1 MSDRRVDVFFYGL
14 FMDADKLRKAD
25 IEPAEPRRAQVAG
38 FALRIGQRATLVPSD
53 GSRAY
58 GMLYAL
64 THRDLERLYA
74 AAGLEQYHA
83 EAVLAEIPGGGTAPA
98 LCYNLS
104 EAPAPEERNA
114 DYASRLRQVLE
125 KLNFPADYIAS
136 IG

>member
-14 FMDADKLRKAD
+14 FMDADKLREAG
-25 IEPAEPRRAQVAG
+25 IEPAEPRCAQVAG
-38 FALRIGQRATLVPSD
+38 YSLRIGQRATLVPTA
-53 GSRAY
+53 GARAY

-64 THRDLERLYA
+64 THRELERLYGA
-74 AAGLEQYHA
+74 PGLEQYRA

-98 LCYNLS
+98 LCYTLS
-104 EAPAPEERNA
+104 DAPAPEERNA

-125 KLNFPADYIAS
+125 KLDFPADYIAS